1 MTVKRFL
8 FLSALCLIAA
18 ALNPCLSVFSL
29 NVLKLPVFLDTV
41 FTAAVTFYA
50 GLIPGLITAFITAA
64 IGVYIDGA
72 VTPFGLCAIAEVFI
86 IWMLK
91 PKTAFNNQIKDAA
104 AAATR
109 VNIFSRLM
117 LLYIV
122 ACFAVSILGGLIAY
136 IWFTVLPNTKG
147 NFSAEDF
154 FKMMFIRSNIHVLP
168 MNILSRIPVN
178 LIDRFIVIFGGYF
191 ISQGIIH
198 IERRLY
204 RRRKNLK
211 HELPNTENPEE

>member
-1 MTVKRFL
+1 MTIKRFI
-8 FLSALCLIAA
+8 FLSALCLVAA

-50 GLIPGLITAFITAA
+50 GLIPGLITAILTAS

-72 VTPFGLCAIAEVFI
+72 FTPFGLCAITEVFI
-86 IWMLK
+86 VYLLK
-91 PKTAFNNQIKDAA
+91 PKAAFDKQVNDAA
-104 AAATR
+104 TVATCI
-109 VNIFSRLM
+109 NIFSRLM

-122 ACFAVSILGGLIAY
+122 ACFAVSILGALIAY
-136 IWFTVLPNTKG
+136 IWFTVLPNTKE

-154 FKMMFIRSNIHVLP
+154 FKIGLARSNIHSLP
-168 MNILSRIPVN
+168 MNIISRIPVN

-191 ISQGIIH
+191 ISYGFGKLVNYVSQKLSKPV
-198 IERRLY
+198 E
-204 RRRKNLK
+204 KK
-211 HELPNTENPEE
+211 EEVAEN

>member
-1 MTVKRFL
+1 MTVKRIL
-8 FLSALCLIAA
+8 FLAALCIIAA

-72 VTPFGLCAIAEVFI
+72 FTPFGLCAIAEVFI
-86 IWMLK
+86 VWLLK
-91 PKTAFNNQIKDAA
+91 PKAA
-104 AAATR
+104 ASNTINNVTAVR
-109 VNIFSRLM
+109 INIFSKLM
-117 LLYIV
+117 LLYIA
-122 ACFAVSILGGLIAY
+122 ACLAVSLLGGLIAY
-136 IWFTVLPNTKG
+136 IWFTLLPYTKE

-154 FKMMFIRSNIHVLP
+154 YKMMFIRTNIHELP
-168 MNILSRIPVN
+168 INILSRIPVN

-191 ISQGIIH
+191 ISQGIIY
-198 IERRLY
+198 IERRLHQN
-204 RRRKNLK
+204 R
-211 HELPNTENPEE
+211 ELPEKQV